1 MQENIPILILDSLRI
16 LYLLIMKIFLALL
29 LIFSGG
35 TKCVLFAQCPV
46 NNKVFQSGESAV
58 YSISYNLGFI
68 WLHAGWADFRVKKDF
83 FHGKQVFKITSKGET
98 NPGYDWIYKVRD
110 YYESIV
116 DTQTVLPY
124 YFKRDVKEGYYSLN
138 EKYAFDYRN
147 RNIKIQSLEGNK
159 PIKYDT
165 LKIEPCV
172 YDALSAIYFA
182 RNIDFSKLKIG
193 DKTNVKM
200 ILGDKIY
207 NSHLRFM
214 GTEIIEIPE
223 KRIYSCIKFKVLLI
237 EGTIF
242 KGNEDMTVWVSNDR
256 NRVPIMIEAKIL
268 IGSIKAVLTQ
278 IEGTL
283 YPFKL

>member
-1 MQENIPILILDSLRI
+1 MQENVLILIMDGLRI
-16 LYLLIMKIFLALL
+16 LYLLIMKTFLALFF
-29 LIFSGG
+29 IFCGE
-35 TKCVLFAQCPV
+35 VNIILFAQCPV
-46 NNKVFQSGESAV
+46 NNKVFQSGEGAV
-58 YSISYNLGFI
+58 YNISYNLGFI

-83 FHGKQVFKITSKGET
+83 FEGKPVFKITSKGET
-98 NPGYDWIYKVRD
+98 YPGYDWIFKVRD

-124 YFKRDVKEGYYSLN
+124 YFKRDIKEGFYSLA
-138 EKYAFDYRN
+138 EKYTFDYKN
-147 RNIKIQSLEGNK
+147 KNIKIQSIEGRGPAK
-159 PIKYDT
+159 WDT
-165 LKIEPCV
+165 LKLEPCV

-200 ILGDKIY
+200 ILGNKIY

-214 GTEIIEIPE
+214 GTEIVEIPE
-223 KRIYSCIKFKVLLI
+223 KGYYSCIKFKVLLI

-256 NRVPIMIEAKIL
+256 NKIPIMIEAKIL
-268 IGSIKAVLTQ
+268 IGSIKAILTE
-278 IEGTL
+278 IEGTV